1 VYAWMPAQGVTA
13 ARAGGGVRV
22 RAERGGKLP
31 PILQT
36 TADAEE
42 QSLSNASTPDHK
54 ARMGSD
60 GRRLRWDLTG
70 EDFTIARGVDLR
82 GLVQLQPVP
91 VLEGRLYFMSVQGD
105 PAPQHGIHFF
115 TMDKVMRYMP
125 FCADFGPFNLG
136 MTHHFCE
143 VLKELISSPNL
154 QKMKIVY
161 YTSPAAN
168 DTTNAIFLLGAFLVL
183 HLGASP
189 ADAWAPFCNLNGAVR
204 PYRDATWVPSPYDL
218 HVRDCWAGLVKAV
231 ATGLY
236 DPATF
241 DEAEYF
247 YC

>member
-1 VYAWMPAQGVTA
+1 MLPTTVPAPEVCPTFG
-13 ARAGGGVRV
+13 ARAVRW
-22 RAERGGKLP
+22 GKLP
-31 PILQT
+31 TILQT
-36 TADAEE
+36 ADVE
-42 QSLSNASTPDHK
+42 QDEGFHSNASTPDQK
-54 ARMGSD
+54 ERMASD
-60 GRRLRWDLTG
+60 SRRLRWSLTG
-70 EDFTIARGVDLR
+70 EEFTVARGVNQL
-82 GLVQLQPVP
+82 GLALLQPAP
-91 VLEGRLYFMSVQGD
+91 VLEGRLYFSTVVGD
-105 PAPQHGIHFF
+105 PEPKHGMHFF

-143 VLKELISSPNL
+143 VLRELISSPKL
-154 QKMKIVY
+154 QRMKIVY

-168 DTTNAIFLLGAFLVL
+168 DSTNAIFLLGAFLVL

-189 ADAWAPFCNLNGAVR
+189 GDAWAPFSNLNGAVK

-231 ATGLY
+231 ETGLY
-236 DPATF
+236 DPTTF